1 MEDNYEIET
10 GINLTPNL
18 YPNFKKRSQGKKL
31 PIFSDFEK
39 ISSSRTPVKNN
50 LKKPLV
56 IQTVSNS
63 DEESVEFISQ
73 NSENEIQIPSNFS
86 ENNKSFENS
95 YIFER
100 TNISELS
107 INDSE
112 NISYDN
118 EQSTHEIYQ
127 EKMEMDNIPQFYC
140 LKNKVVVIMK
150 PNTTFWFCG
159 KLKVQI
165 LYGAIKIY
173 GAVLNTLKTFEV
185 YSPRSHSLLSIEQEI
200 DTLNCDKEKL
210 WQTLVAEGV
219 DRNLESSLVLI
230 INQCQPEWTVVL
242 MENLTNHLT
251 TFLNTYCSFKLF
263 PRIEDQTF
271 YSWNDLKRAELT
283 LQTNL
288 RFNNIGKQ
296 LVINPE
302 WKIKIVDNI
311 INEFHDKQQ
320 SINLIFG
327 GKSVGKSTFSK
338 YLANTILQEM
348 NNVIFVNLDPGQTEC
363 TPSGCISLNLI
374 DTPFLGPNFTQ
385 LRTPYYQIYIG
396 DINVANCVTRYLEA
410 VKMLVNRLK
419 NDSKISQLPVIINTM
434 GFCKGIGWDIALCII
449 RIFQP
454 TNVIQI
460 MSKKARNNFENYLTK
475 DAAIQQKL
483 SWTIHESDNYD
494 ELSYKFHQINSE
506 AEIHGNGET
515 FNLEPYQKRD
525 LVMLAYLSQITRGK
539 QPIKSLKNTIP
550 SINDITPYKGP
561 LSSLYLSLTQTGVPL
576 THVLAAMNGNIV
588 ALCGYDPSAESNN
601 LATHSKSENS
611 HVLIRTPLTTC
622 YGFGIIRGIDMEQKI
637 LYINTPLEFTELKQ
651 VNCLVDCLP
660 IPTAL
665 LPLNLPNAPYMGNKA
680 DLPTSKEHRRGFFRI
695 RNKTTR
701 D

>member
-1 MEDNYEIET
+1 MF
-10 GINLTPNL
+10 L
-18 YPNFKKRSQGKKL
+18 
-31 PIFSDFEK
+31 
-39 ISSSRTPVKNN
+39 
-50 LKKPLV
+50 
-56 IQTVSNS
+56 
-63 DEESVEFISQ
+63 
-73 NSENEIQIPSNFS
+73 
-86 ENNKSFENS
+86 ENS

-475 DAAIQQKL
+475 DAAIQQVNFSLIYLEYNLYYIYLKL
-483 SWTIHESDNYD
+483 N
-494 ELSYKFHQINSE
+494 
-506 AEIHGNGET
+506 
-515 FNLEPYQKRD
+515 
-525 LVMLAYLSQITRGK
+525 
-539 QPIKSLKNTIP
+539 
-550 SINDITPYKGP
+550 
-561 LSSLYLSLTQTGVPL
+561 
-576 THVLAAMNGNIV
+576 
-588 ALCGYDPSAESNN
+588 
-601 LATHSKSENS
+601 
-611 HVLIRTPLTTC
+611 
-622 YGFGIIRGIDMEQKI
+622 
-637 LYINTPLEFTELKQ
+637 
-651 VNCLVDCLP
+651 
-660 IPTAL
+660 
-665 LPLNLPNAPYMGNKA
+665 
-680 DLPTSKEHRRGFFRI
+680 
-695 RNKTTR
+695 
-701 D
+701 